1 LKPAANTAT
10 ATPLTAFEMIDCTE
24 LGKRWSLPASWVK
37 EQTRSRAA
45 DPLPCVRF
53 GKYVRFAWGS
63 SRASRVANPTIFEL
77 VCFPLT

>member
-1 LKPAANTAT
+1 MLPDNASKQTGISY
-10 ATPLTAFEMIDCTE
+10 EVIDSAE
-24 LGKRWSLPASWVK
+24 LAKRWSLPESWIR

-63 SRASRVANPTIFEL
+63 PEL
-77 VCFPLT
+77 AEWLNRRYKR

>member
-1 LKPAANTAT
+1 VKPANGIALTI
-10 ATPLTAFEMIDCTE
+10 PLTAFEMIDCTE

-63 SRASRVANPTIFEL
+63 PELAEWLTRRYSR
-77 VCFPLT
+77 